1 VFLEGQDTTDPRAGR
16 FVQITVAGEEY
27 FETIGIPL
35 VRGRDFGRADTP
47 DAPQV
52 VIVNETMARRFWPDQ
67 DAVGQRFR
75 FSGQEQVTQVV
86 GIARDSK
93 YNFIGEDPQPYI
105 YQPLRQIPQSAV
117 TVLLRSSNPAAAL
130 GAVRSAVQQMETT
143 MPLTGVFTMAAIFD
157 QGLWAARLGAT
168 LLGLFGLLALA
179 LAAVGVYG
187 VMAYAV
193 SQRTREIGVRMAL
206 GASVTGVQW
215 QVLRQG
221 LVLTGAGVMLG
232 VACGVALG
240 RLIVGLL
247 YGVSPYD
254 PVTLTAIPALLLLVS
269 ALAIYIPARRA
280 SRVDPVIALRAS

>member
-1 VFLEGQDTTDPRAGR
+1 
-16 FVQITVAGEEY
+16 
-27 FETIGIPL
+27 
-35 VRGRDFGRADTP
+35 
-47 DAPQV
+47 
-52 VIVNETMARRFWPDQ
+52 
-67 DAVGQRFR
+67 
-75 FSGQEQVTQVV
+75 
-86 GIARDSK
+86 
-93 YNFIGEDPQPYI
+93 
-105 YQPLRQIPQSAV
+105 
-117 TVLLRSSNPAAAL
+117 
-130 GAVRSAVQQMETT
+130 

-179 LAAVGVYG
+179 LAAGGVYG

-215 QVLRQG
+215 LVLRQG